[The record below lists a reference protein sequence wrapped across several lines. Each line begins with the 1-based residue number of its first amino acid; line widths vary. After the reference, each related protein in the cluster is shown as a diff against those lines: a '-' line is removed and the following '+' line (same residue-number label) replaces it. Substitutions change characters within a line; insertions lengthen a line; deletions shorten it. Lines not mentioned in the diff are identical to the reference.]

1 VREGPQIRLPGAPP
15 RIEKEQI
22 HLPRVITLR
31 HAVSLYISSVL
42 GSGVLVLPGLAARI
56 AGPASLVVWVALSLA
71 SYPFAWTFATLS
83 ARRPESGG
91 VYAFAKESFGLPVA
105 GVAGWLFALWF
116 ITGGPAVTLIA
127 ASYIAYAFPLGRGES
142 FIVAAGVI
150 LTAFVVNYRGIT
162 FSSRVQVGVVVA
174 IVGLLLSAV
183 LFSVGSIDAR
193 NFVPFAP
200 GGLLPLGTAAA
211 LIFWSFLGYENV
223 SNIAEEF
230 RDPVRDFRR
239 SIILSVVLVGALY
252 VSVAVVTVGTGAYR
266 AGGSVAPF
274 AAILANTFGRYGAV
288 GTAVLALFII
298 FGAVNAYTAGMS
310 RVIYAAARDGA
321 FPRFLFHVHPTT
333 GVPDRSLITLF
344 SLSMITLGLYFV
356 ADVDLQT
363 ALLIPSGAAIL
374 VYVIGSAS
382 GIRLLK
388 GDGRR
393 PTFAWISLL
402 ISISILPFVGVAALV
417 SVVSV
422 LAALSFVVI
431 AGRRARR

>member
-1 VREGPQIRLPGAPP
+1 
-15 RIEKEQI
+15 
-22 HLPRVITLR
+22 
-31 HAVSLYISSVL
+31 
-42 GSGVLVLPGLAARI
+42 
-56 AGPASLVVWVALSLA
+56 
-71 SYPFAWTFATLS
+71 
-83 ARRPESGG
+83 
-91 VYAFAKESFGLPVA
+91 
-105 GVAGWLFALWF
+105 
-116 ITGGPAVTLIA
+116 
-127 ASYIAYAFPLGRGES
+127 
-142 FIVAAGVI
+142 
-150 LTAFVVNYRGIT
+150 VNYRGIT
-162 FSSRVQVGVVVA
+162 FSGRVQVGVVAA

-183 LFSVGSIDAR
+183 LFSLGSIDAR

-239 SIILSVVLVGALY
+239 SIILSVALVGCLY
-252 VSVAVVTVGTGAYR
+252 VAVAAVTVGTGAYR

-321 FPRFLFHVHPTT
+321 FPRYLHHVHAGT
-333 GVPDRSLITLF
+333 GVPDRSLVMLF
-344 SLSMITLGLYFV
+344 SLSMATLGIYYL
-356 ADVDLQT
+356 ARIDLQT

-393 PTFAWISLL
+393 TAFAWTSLL
-402 ISISILPFVGVAALV
+402 ISVSILPFVGVPALV
-417 SVVSV
+417 SVAAV
-422 LAALSFVVI
+422 LSALSFVVL
-431 AGRRARR
+431 ARRRART

>member
-1 VREGPQIRLPGAPP
+1 MREGPEIQARHPTPVARVEAPGLK
-15 RIEKEQI
+15 KE
-22 HLPRVITLR
+22 ITLR

-56 AGPASLVVWVALSLA
+56 AGPASLAAWVALSLA

-91 VYAFAKESFGLPVA
+91 VYAFARESFGLPVA
-105 GVAGWLFALWF
+105 AVAGWLFALWF

-127 ASYIAYAFPLGRGES
+127 ASYIAYAFPLSRGES
-142 FIVAAGVI
+142 FVVAAGVI
-150 LTAFVVNYRGIT
+150 VTAFVVNYRGIT
-162 FSSRVQVGVVVA
+162 FSGRVQVGVVAA
-174 IVGLLLSAV
+174 IVGLLVSAV
-183 LFSVGSIDAR
+183 LFSLGSIDAR

-239 SIILSVVLVGALY
+239 SIILSVALVGSLY
-252 VSVAVVTVGTGAYR
+252 VAVAAVTVGTGAYR

-274 AAILANTFGRYGAV
+274 AAILGNTFGRYGAV

-321 FPRFLFHVHPTT
+321 FPRFLFHVHART
-333 GVPDRSLITLF
+333 GVPDRSLVMLF
-344 SLSMITLGLYFV
+344 SLSMVTLGIYYL
-356 ADVDLQT
+356 AGVDLQT

-382 GIRLLK
+382 GIRLLR

-393 PTFAWISLL
+393 TAFAWTSLL
-402 ISISILPFVGVAALV
+402 ISVSILPFVGVPALV
-417 SVVSV
+417 SVIAV
-422 LAALSFVVI
+422 LAALSFVVL
-431 AGRRARR
+431 AGRLRRA

>member
-1 VREGPQIRLPGAPP
+1 MREGPEIHVKEAPAAVPGAA
-15 RIEKEQI
+15 RLRKE
-22 HLPRVITLR
+22 ITLR

-56 AGPASLVVWVALSLA
+56 AGPASLVAWGALSLA

-105 GVAGWLFALWF
+105 GVAAWLFGLWF

-127 ASYIAYAFPLGRGES
+127 ASYITYAFPMSRGES
-142 FIVAAGVI
+142 FLIAASVI

-162 FSSRVQVGVVVA
+162 FSGRVQVAVVAA

-183 LFSVGSIDAR
+183 IFSAGAVGAR

-239 SIILSVVLVGALY
+239 SIILSVALVGFLY
-252 VSVAVVTVGTGAYR
+252 LAVAVVTVGTGAYR

-274 AAILANTFGRYGAV
+274 AAILSHTFGRYGAG

-321 FPRFLFHVHPTT
+321 FPRFLYHVHPAT
-333 GVPDRSLITLF
+333 GVPDRSLVTLF
-344 SLSMITLGLYFV
+344 SLSIITLGFYFV
-356 ADVDLQT
+356 AGIDLQT

-393 PTFAWISLL
+393 TSFAWMSLL
-402 ISISILPFVGVAALV
+402 ISIVILPFVGMPALV
-417 SVVSV
+417 SVVAV
-422 LAALSFVVI
+422 LAALTFIVI
-431 AGRRARR
+431 AGRRARNH

>member
-1 VREGPQIRLPGAPP
+1 MREGPETPIQGATSVTRGEPRL
-15 RIEKEQI
+15 RKE
-22 HLPRVITLR
+22 ITLR

-56 AGPASLVVWVALSLA
+56 AGPASLVAWGALSLA

-105 GVAGWLFALWF
+105 AVAAWLFGLWF
-116 ITGGPAVTLIA
+116 ISGGPAVTLIA
-127 ASYIAYAFPLGRGES
+127 ASYIAYAFPMSRGES
-142 FIVAAGVI
+142 FIIAAGVI

-183 LFSVGSIDAR
+183 VFSAGAVDAR

-239 SIILSVVLVGALY
+239 SIVWSVALVGCLY
-252 VSVAVVTVGTGAYR
+252 VAVAVVTVGTGAYR

-274 AAILANTFGRYGAV
+274 AAILAHTFGRYGEV

-321 FPRFLFHVHPTT
+321 FPRFLHHVHPAT
-333 GVPDRSLITLF
+333 GVPDRSLIALFTLA
-344 SLSMITLGLYFV
+344 MIMLGFYFV
-356 ADVDLQT
+356 FDVDLQT

-388 GDGRR
+388 GDGR
-393 PTFAWISLL
+393 PTSFAWTSLL
-402 ISISILPFVGVAALV
+402 ISVAILPFVGVPALV
-417 SVVSV
+417 SVVAV

-431 AGRRARR
+431 AGRRTRR